1 MEHRAIGI
9 IRATGCAAVVC
20 ALNLS
25 FAPARAQDPSP
36 IRLGQGEV
44 TVVPYQAEGAT
55 EIRGRFNGRPVEF
68 FSTAQPGT
76 WHALF
81 GADLDDPPGLRDL
94 IVELRAASAD
104 RIVRLPIEVRAV
116 GFGTQALTL
125 PKRMVDL
132 DAKTLARVTAEQ
144 ARVSSVL
151 AEIHPERLWRGP
163 FLTPTEGQITGTFG
177 MRRLLNGQPR
187 NPHSGEDIVAPKGT
201 PVLAAHNG
209 IVRLADDHF
218 FSGKS
223 VILDHG
229 SGLFTLYFHL
239 NESGVR
245 EGAAV
250 KRGEIIGKVGASG
263 RVTGPHLHWGTVLAG
278 ARVNPLGLLS
288 LPPE

>member
-1 MEHRAIGI
+1 MEPQAIGI
-9 IRATGCAAVVC
+9 IRASDCAAVVC
-20 ALNLS
+20 ALILS

-44 TVVPYQAEGAT
+44 TLVPYQAETAT
-55 EIRGRFNGRPVEF
+55 EIRGRFYGRPIEF
-68 FSTAQPGT
+68 FSGALPGT
-76 WHALF
+76 WLALL
-81 GADLDDPPGLRDL
+81 GADLDDPPGPADL
-94 IVELRAASAD
+94 IVELGD
-104 RIVRLPIEVRAV
+104 RIVRLSVEVKAV
-116 GFGTQALTL
+116 DFGTQALTL
-125 PKRMVDL
+125 PTRMVDL
-132 DAKTLARVTAEQ
+132 DAKTLARVNAEQ

-151 AEIHPERLWRGP
+151 AQTSPQRLWRGP
-163 FLTPTEGQITGTFG
+163 FLLPTEGQIAGSFG

-201 PVLAAHNG
+201 PILAAQDG

-223 VILDHG
+223 IILDHG

-239 NESGVR
+239 NESVVR
-245 EGAAV
+245 EGARV

-263 RVTGPHLHWGTVLAG
+263 RVTGSHLHWGAVLAG